1 MQMAWLPR
9 RIGVAMLLCIAGVSA
24 PRAEPEAGNRLHAS
38 DHPWTVATMAPD
50 GSWGVA
56 TEVFIYQA
64 IAEAV
69 SNCKKMSRQSIGC
82 GAQLRAIRAGWIVA
96 MRCGRTNIIA
106 AEESIAAA
114 ESAAAVRERELRLA
128 YAEEI
133 PPCLRV
139 MTVNPY
145 GSVIRRVSETD
156 RSGRAVS
163 ESNAR

>member
-1 MQMAWLPR
+1 MQMAWLPS
-9 RIGVAMLLCIAGVSA
+9 RIVVASLLCIAASA
-24 PRAEPEAGNRLHAS
+24 AHADSETGNRPHAS
-38 DHPWTVATMAPD
+38 EHPWTVATMAPD

-69 SNCKKMSRQSIGC
+69 SNCKRMSRQSIGC

-114 ESAAAVRERELRLA
+114 ENAAADREKALRSA

-145 GSVIRRVSETD
+145 GNVIRRAPDID
-156 RSGRAVS
+156 RSGRAVL
-163 ESNAR
+163 ESNSR